1 MNTIKMLKHGIAPAL
16 LLLSFT
22 TYAQDKVIPY
32 SEVPAQ
38 IRTYI
43 KTHFPGSPV
52 IQSEIDREGMSK
64 KYEIN
69 LEGIKLEFNS
79 KYRIIDIDGKSRLPD
94 SVIPQKIRQYVTTNY
109 SGNVITD
116 WEIDGRKQQIG
127 LDNGVDLEF
136 TMSGDFIRIDN

>member
-1 MNTIKMLKHGIAPAL
+1 
-16 LLLSFT
+16 
-22 TYAQDKVIPY
+22 
-32 SEVPAQ
+32 
-38 IRTYI
+38 
-43 KTHFPGSPV
+43 
-52 IQSEIDREGMSK
+52 MSK